1 MMHDEALHHIFMKRV
16 VDLASEIG
24 AIGHLARMGGV
35 PVEIEDFYVCAT
47 YAADGPHNKI
57 RIDVIAADALKKFT
71 DTSFVKNIR
80 HRPDESSHAD
90 LAAIFAICAEQVFL
104 GKVGERQL
112 VRRVSIPIVA

>member
-1 MMHDEALHHIFMKRV
+1 
-16 VDLASEIG
+16 
-24 AIGHLARMGGV
+24 
-35 PVEIEDFYVCAT
+35 
-47 YAADGPHNKI
+47 
-57 RIDVIAADALKKFT
+57 VIAADALKKFT